1 MRSRQKDF
9 PYFYQAEVVRWVD
22 GDTVELIVDKG
33 FYDFW
38 GIEWAP
44 ITFRFLNVNAY
55 EKYKPGGKEATA
67 FVNELAPVGDFVI
80 IRTFKV
86 DEKDN
91 FGRFLAELYTE
102 ELTFTFN
109 AGPSVSEALIA
120 SGHAVPYVKK

>member
-1 MRSRQKDF
+1 MKSRQKDF

-44 ITFRFLNVNAY
+44 ISFRLLNVNAY

-80 IRTFKV
+80 IRTFKAN
-86 DEKDN
+86 EEDN
-91 FGRFLAELYTE
+91 FGRFLAEIYFE
-102 ELTFTFN
+102 EIKFTFD

-120 SGHAVPYVKK
+120 SGHGVPYTKK